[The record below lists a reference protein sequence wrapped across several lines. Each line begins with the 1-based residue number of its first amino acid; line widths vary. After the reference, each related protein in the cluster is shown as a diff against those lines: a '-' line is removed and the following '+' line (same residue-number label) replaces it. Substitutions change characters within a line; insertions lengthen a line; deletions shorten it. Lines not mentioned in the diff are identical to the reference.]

1 MRFAWF
7 LGISGLIPFI
17 AGLILTLSGDVS
29 SPVVEGLALD
39 GPRVML
45 SYGAIILSFMGAIH
59 WGTALEREPDR
70 AWPYGVSVVPALYGW
85 LIWGLSLLNPT
96 DSGLLMIALGLGFVI
111 LLVFDLVRGQAGDFP
126 KWYPRLRVLL
136 TIGAAGTLAL
146 AGVYST

>member
-17 AGLILTLSGDVS
+17 AGLILTLSGNVS
-29 SPVVEGLALD
+29 PPVVEGLALD

-96 DSGLLMIALGLGFVI
+96 DSGLLMIALALGFVI

>member
-17 AGLILTLSGDVS
+17 AGLILTLRGDVS

-96 DSGLLMIALGLGFVI
+96 DSGLLMIALALGFVI

>member
-17 AGLILTLSGDVS
+17 VGLILTLSGDVS
-29 SPVVEGLALD
+29 SPVVEGLALE

-96 DSGLLMIALGLGFVI
+96 DSGLLMIALALGFVI